1 MSNHSKYP
9 NEAGIYKI
17 TCISNGKVYI
27 GKSINLR
34 KRINFHKSQVKKL
47 RGMWYFQNALIKH
60 GWESFEVEIL
70 EIFDNF
76 DKLLDNKTLL
86 DRESFYIEKFDSTN
100 KDKGYN
106 RCKYSTDTT
115 GKKLSEEHK
124 EKIRQSCL
132 GNTHTE
138 ETKEKIRN
146 SAYDRKHSEKSKE
159 KMRKPKSEEHV
170 EKMRKPK
177 SDETKERMRLSKLG
191 KPLSEEHKEKL
202 RKPKTKRKQKYE

>member
-1 MSNHSKYP
+1 
-9 NEAGIYKI
+9 
-17 TCISNGKVYI
+17 
-27 GKSINLR
+27 
-34 KRINFHKSQVKKL
+34 
-47 RGMWYFQNALIKH
+47 MWYFQNALIKH

-70 EIFDNF
+70 ETFDNF
-76 DKLLDNKTLL
+76 YKLLDNKSLL

-138 ETKEKIRN
+138 ETKEKMRN
-146 SAYDRKHSEKSKE
+146 SRSKDDRKHSEESKE
-159 KMRKPKSEEHV
+159 KMRKPKSKEHV
-170 EKMRKPK
+170 EKMVGRKLSK
-177 SDETKERMRLSKLG
+177 ETKEKMRLSKLG

-202 RKPKTKRKQKYE
+202 RKRKTKNKKYENRN